1 MRSVS
6 GTRVAAR
13 VENAAWLRF
22 QRKGRVVADEDRVR
36 LRVYRGKGKLT
47 PAEVRGVFA
56 KLNEELK
63 DPASE
68 ASKEVEELG
77 FQVRDL
83 KLEHEPPAFV
93 AEAFIITF
101 VVGPFVAGA
110 AGAAGKLVFDKVIK
124 PRIGRVSDNGVTKA
138 ESIAEEDVKGND

>member
-1 MRSVS
+1 MLP
-6 GTRVAAR
+6 GC
-13 VENAAWLRF
+13 RF
-22 QRKGRVVADEDRVR
+22 NERGRVVADEQLVR

-47 PAEVRGVFA
+47 PAQVRAVFA
-56 KLNEELK
+56 KLNKELN
-63 DPASE
+63 DPSSE
-68 ASKEVEELG
+68 ASKEVKELG

-83 KLEHEPPAFV
+83 QLEHEPPAFV

-124 PRIGRVSDNGVTKA
+124 KGIGRVSDNGVTKA
-138 ESIAEEDVKGND
+138 EPISEDDEKHDD